1 MRNART
7 RNVYYESF
15 RNDYAASG
23 FLWQMEFFHRLVTS
37 ANLAYG
43 RTIQPTMLAP
53 ALGFAAGLGPK
64 PWRRAGMEVE
74 LFVTQHAAVFM
85 SATFTEFQYGAGP
98 IIVGTSG
105 FVGNEP
111 FSQPEITTTLWGRV
125 FSSDGV
131 CAPAVTLMGGGPGA
145 GRHVGRAPPRHL

>member
-1 MRNART
+1 MISVFESNDEARSVILSGMRNART

-53 ALGFAAGLGPK
+53 ALGFAAGLGPQALAT
-64 PWRRAGMEVE
+64 RRDGSRALRHPTRGGLHERDLHRVP
-74 LFVTQHAAVFM
+74 VWG
-85 SATFTEFQYGAGP
+85 GAY
-98 IIVGTSG
+98 
-105 FVGNEP
+105 
-111 FSQPEITTTLWGRV
+111 
-125 FSSDGV
+125 
-131 CAPAVTLMGGGPGA
+131 
-145 GRHVGRAPPRHL
+145 